1 MEMAGASV
9 TLCKLDAE
17 LKPLL
22 AAPAATPF
30 LRLG

>member
-17 LKPLL
+17 LTPLL

-30 LRLG
+30 VRLG